1 MDFPI
6 HTVHWSPQRARRRGS
21 RCCWRSKPGT
31 RAMRRRS
38 GAKEGSPRSWWQWNR
53 SHQRWRSEDFGMD
66 FLRFLEDV
74 NGICMESSETFR
86 EKLDRN
92 LEKFTEIS
100 WISEIVWL
108 KCPKN
113 ILWTFFFNISE
124 TNHPKLVVSGIPYT
138 FLALGS
144 ARFSGPHE
152 GKPKVVRCS
161 WRRNQPPAQSKRWP
175 FWCSPFEKLG
185 LSNWLRVW
193 KRTQWSPQIS
203 SYFSFAVVSL
213 CFCFVVEYQMARND
227 RRDLWR
233 DDHVVSHR
241 GNDVGHRH
249 YFKRIWGWILILS
262 DLWNTIWNRHT
273 SYHIYPY
280 YGSGM
285 IRWSMKSYIWGMD
298 IHESQLWIGVTT
310 FDRPYPS

>member
-1 MDFPI
+1 MDFA
-6 HTVHWSPQRARRRGS
+6 WNFQRLSEKNWIEAWRNSRR
-21 RCCWRSKPGT
+21 
-31 RAMRRRS
+31 
-38 GAKEGSPRSWWQWNR
+38 
-53 SHQRWRSEDFGMD
+53 F
-66 FLRFLEDV
+66 
-74 NGICMESSETFR
+74 
-86 EKLDRN
+86 
-92 LEKFTEIS
+92 S

-113 ILWTFFFNISE
+113 ILWTCLEQIGNKS
-124 TNHPKLVVSGIPYT
+124 PKVGGFGDSLHLSSSGICKV
-138 FLALGS
+138 LRA
-144 ARFSGPHE
+144 AW

-175 FWCSPFEKLG
+175 FWCSPHFEKLG
-185 LSNWLRVW
+185 LSHWLWVW

-249 YFKRIWGWILILS
+249 YFKRIWGWILS

>member
-1 MDFPI
+1 MAHRNSLIDVDLPIKSDDFPSSQ
-6 HTVHWSPQRARRRGS
+6 TVSLPEGNHPWIDGFSHSHCPLISATGQEAGFQVLLAQQARHPGHAEAFWGEGGESHAAGGS
-21 RCCWRSKPGT
+21 
-31 RAMRRRS
+31 
-38 GAKEGSPRSWWQWNR
+38 ENR

-113 ILWTFFFNISE
+113 ILWTFFLNISE

-193 KRTQWSPQIS
+193 KRTQWSPQIFLLISHSQLCRSVSVS
-203 SYFSFAVVSL
+203 SL
-213 CFCFVVEYQMARND
+213 
-227 RRDLWR
+227 
-233 DDHVVSHR
+233 
-241 GNDVGHRH
+241 
-249 YFKRIWGWILILS
+249 
-262 DLWNTIWNRHT
+262 T
-273 SYHIYPY
+273 
-280 YGSGM
+280 
-285 IRWSMKSYIWGMD
+285 IRWLEMIEGICGGTITLFHTVEMTLDTVIISKEYGDGS
-298 IHESQLWIGVTT
+298 
-310 FDRPYPS
+310 